1 MTNNTGKIMNILGLA
16 RRAGALFVGQDH
28 VFAEIKK
35 SLPLLVIVTND
46 CSKNVLR
53 SIDAGVERGEVT
65 KITLDEI
72 DRTALGAQLGIRGA
86 QVTALIRQSGFAKNI
101 LLLNDRS
108 DADE

>member
-1 MTNNTGKIMNILGLA
+1 MN
-16 RRAGALFVGQDH
+16 
-28 VFAEIKK
+28 
-35 SLPLLVIVTND
+35 
-46 CSKNVLR
+46 
-53 SIDAGVERGEVT
+53 